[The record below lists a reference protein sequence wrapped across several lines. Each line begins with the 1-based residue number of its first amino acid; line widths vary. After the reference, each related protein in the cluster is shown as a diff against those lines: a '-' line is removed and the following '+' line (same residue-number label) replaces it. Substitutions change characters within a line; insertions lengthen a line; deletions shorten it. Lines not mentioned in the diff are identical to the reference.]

1 MGIFRFWNRNI
12 GRLKVAAHWKNKC
25 LTETGPKAHRI
36 SNINLNNTISC
47 KGWALNDTLQLEF
60 ILNNTKEIAECSDEM
75 NNKHK
80 YSLKKMW
87 NIHNRFI
94 RSIYAFI
101 VCWMYFF
108 FQLISFFS
116 IQEMKNLLLFWQ
128 TNKEKRIEFLPM
140 ICCNVPKWFVGQN
153 SSELLLFYVSI

>member
-1 MGIFRFWNRNI
+1 ME
-12 GRLKVAAHWKNKC
+12 KQKC

-80 YSLKKMW
+80 YSLKKCETF
-87 NIHNRFI
+87 ITDSFVRFMHLSFVECI
-94 RSIYAFI
+94 FSFNLSAFFPYKKWKT
-101 VCWMYFF
+101 CFYFG
-108 FQLISFFS
+108 
-116 IQEMKNLLLFWQ
+116 
-128 TNKEKRIEFLPM
+128 KRIKKKELNFCQWFAAM
-140 ICCNVPKWFVGQN
+140 YQNDSSDKTAANCCSFMFRFNFNKHKTK
-153 SSELLLFYVSI
+153 